1 MGQAARK
8 LLQAVADPIRLRIVR
23 HLAADGP
30 ASIAEIAHVARVHA
44 NTVRAHLAAL
54 ERAGI
59 LHRVPSIPQGRGR
72 PALRFH
78 LNDDSPP
85 PDADPHGLAQL
96 LASAA
101 GRPQGRRALAHL
113 QSVGAA
119 WGRGRAGS
127 ERELVDGLA
136 QLGFRARIDGD
147 RLKLAACPC
156 PLVAPTHPETICQL
170 AYGAASG
177 ILAGSSRRVRSAVH
191 DPAQRRCTLVLG

>member
-8 LLQAVADPIRLRIVR
+8 LLQAVADPVRLRIVR

-30 ASIAEIAHVARVHA
+30 ASIAELANVARVHA

-59 LHRVPSIPQGRGR
+59 LHRVPSMPQGRGR
-72 PALRFH
+72 PALRFRLH
-78 LNDDSPP
+78 DDSPP

-96 LASAA
+96 LARVAE
-101 GRPQGRRALAHL
+101 RPRGLRARAHL

-119 WGRGRAGS
+119 WGHGRAGG
-127 ERELVDGLA
+127 EHELVDGLA

-147 RLKLAACPC
+147 RLQLTACPC
-156 PLVAPTHPETICQL
+156 PLVAPTHPETICEL
-170 AYGAASG
+170 AYGAATG
-177 ILAGSSRRVRSAVH
+177 ILAASGRRVHSAVH
-191 DPAQRRCTLVLG
+191 DPAQRRCTLLLR